1 MRRIIRFKNGLKEVW
16 NIMPVEDLCTNIKLN
31 LKVQV
36 MEFINEIEDCEDET
50 ASIASIYAVKFL
62 DSCYL
67 AA

>member
-1 MRRIIRFKNGLKEVW
+1 MKRIIRFKDGVKEVW
-16 NIMPVEDLCTNIKLN
+16 NVMPVEDLCANIRLT
-31 LKVQV
+31 LKIQV
-36 MEFINEIEDCEDET
+36 LEFINEIEDSEDET